1 MFQRR
6 RQSFGTAVRP
16 LSDSADRRAANR
28 HVTVFKAA
36 RIEAGKG
43 DDICLIRNIS
53 NTGLMIQTSFPLER
67 DQHVVIEIRSDSQ
80 LEGTVR
86 WTHDQ
91 VAGIQLDTPTNVAAM
106 LQTPTGKARS
116 KSRAPRF
123 ARRGTVRIKGTQS
136 STNAPI
142 ENISLSGACITT
154 DASFRLH
161 ESVTVS
167 IEGMSETAGEI
178 SWVGPHA
185 VGVHFL
191 QPLRFREFEAWLL
204 RPELQPKPQ
213 VTVRPST
220 EG

>member
-1 MFQRR
+1 MIQHRR
-6 RQSFGTAVRP
+6 PSFGTAVRP
-16 LSDSADRRAANR
+16 SPDSADRRAANR

-36 RIEAGKG
+36 RIEAGEG

-53 NTGLMIQTSFPLER
+53 NTGLMIQTSFPLKR

-86 WTHDQ
+86 WTNDH
-91 VAGIQLDTPTNVAAM
+91 VAGIQLDTPTDVGAM
-106 LQTPTGKARS
+106 LRTPTGKTRS
-116 KSRAPRF
+116 RSRAPRF
-123 ARRGTVRIKGTQS
+123 ERRGTARIKGMQG

-142 ENISLSGACITT
+142 ENISLSGACIAT
-154 DASFRLH
+154 DADFRLH

-167 IEGMSETAGEI
+167 IEGMSETTGEI

-204 RPELQPKPQ
+204 RPDLMPKPH